1 MNNRQNN
8 SQNNSQ
14 NNKIIEKNRQQAKAS
29 IIDLEKLKIDYTLQL
44 NAYKQ
49 AIANYDSF
57 LQQNTGR
64 PCASYSANSK
74 GISQACYN
82 DIWKK
87 SGCGTGNVSPN
98 ASGSWQQSQTM
109 NGLISDSWSWA
120 TITDSKHRNGC
131 YGPNNKNYNTTTAP
145 NYNING
151 PQLTTMQGKAFW
163 GSGSVSVTTGGTLEQ
178 CKALCSATANCS
190 GATYNPTARGQP
202 MCYLRTGQGNVS
214 TSLNT
219 DVAIIPEAQKYL
231 LIIESINKKL
241 ISTNERIQ
249 NIINQSQP
257 VYNSMKM
264 EGDQQNKELIQ
275 NYSKLVFER
284 KKIEEVLKSYEDLEQ
299 SEQQGQMKVTQNQYS
314 YILLVII
321 AIGVIVLLYKF
332 SGVLTSEPSSSQ
344 QSYNQSGGEMT
355 QSGSYIL
362 LIIIIVIILFNY
374 YSNIDKT
381 TSDGISSV
389 FGEVSSFF

>member
-57 LQQNTGR
+57 LQQNAGR

-87 SGCGTGNVSPN
+87 SGCGTGNVIPN
-98 ASGSWQQSQTM
+98 ASGRWQQSQTM
-109 NGLISDSWSWA
+109 NCLISDSWSWA

-131 YGPNNKNYNTTTAP
+131 YGLNNKNYNTTTAP

-163 GSGSVSVTTGGTLEQ
+163 GSGSVSVSTGGTLQQ
-178 CKALCSATANCS
+178 CQALCSATANCS
-190 GATYNPTARGQP
+190 GATYNPTSRGQP
-202 MCYLRTGQGNVS
+202 ICYFRTGQGNVAP
-214 TSLNT
+214 SLNT

-231 LIIESINKKL
+231 LIIE
-241 ISTNERIQ
+241 R
-249 NIINQSQP
+249 
-257 VYNSMKM
+257 
-264 EGDQQNKELIQ
+264 
-275 NYSKLVFER
+275 
-284 KKIEEVLKSYEDLEQ
+284 
-299 SEQQGQMKVTQNQYS
+299 
-314 YILLVII
+314 
-321 AIGVIVLLYKF
+321 
-332 SGVLTSEPSSSQ
+332 
-344 QSYNQSGGEMT
+344 
-355 QSGSYIL
+355 
-362 LIIIIVIILFNY
+362 
-374 YSNIDKT
+374 
-381 TSDGISSV
+381 
-389 FGEVSSFF
+389 